1 MNLVCIIG
9 LIYQLLKLSIHY
21 HLLKIKNAFMDFEIR
36 DFIRVERLT
45 ENKQYV
51 IHNYKIEYSVPTTE
65 TYIYTNSIPM

>member
-1 MNLVCIIG
+1 
-9 LIYQLLKLSIHY
+9 
-21 HLLKIKNAFMDFEIR
+21 MDFEIR

-65 TYIYTNSIPM
+65 TYIYKFYTHVIVYSTLNECKKKNRDTNYCV

>member
-1 MNLVCIIG
+1 
-9 LIYQLLKLSIHY
+9 
-21 HLLKIKNAFMDFEIR
+21 MDFEIR

-65 TYIYTNSIPM
+65 TYIYKLYTHVIVYEQDNFE